1 MSLFVADCLNKMQEL
16 SDNSVDLVY
25 LDPPFFTQKVQKLQ
39 NRDNTKEFQFSDTWD
54 NLDEYLEFIKIRLL
68 ECRRLMKDTASIF
81 LHCDRIAS
89 HHLRIV
95 LDDVFGDKNFQSEI
109 IWTYKRWSNSSKGL
123 LNGHQNIYFYS
134 KTGKFKFNK
143 IYQDYSPTTNVD
155 QILQERVRDKN
166 GRSAYNRK
174 EDGSIK
180 IGAEKK
186 GVPLSDVW
194 DIPYLNP
201 KAKER
206 TGYPTQKPII
216 LLERIINLVTDKGD
230 LVLDPFCG
238 SGTTLVAAHLLK
250 RDYIGIDCSDEA
262 VRLTQS
268 RLEKPIKTTSL
279 KLEKGIS
286 SYQTKSE
293 TELVILKSIDAIPVQ
308 RNKGIDGFLRSYY
321 MGRPVSVRIQKPN
334 ERISDAKK
342 QLIQASRSKNCSL
355 MVLIVRTLNENELL
369 NNNDDLPNLIIINS
383 YDLVINEWINRNK
396 VTIEKLTDKII

>member
-1 MSLFVADCLNKMQEL
+1 M
-16 SDNSVDLVY
+16 
-25 LDPPFFTQKVQKLQ
+25 DPPFFTQKVQKLQ

-54 NLDEYLEFIKIRLL
+54 NLDEYLEFIKILLL

-355 MVLIVRTLNENELL
+355 MVLIVTTLNENELL
-369 NNNDDLPNLIIINS
+369 YNNDDLPNILIINS